1 MLRDPLPPWRDERAF
16 TLIELLVVILIIG
29 ILAAVAIPSFLN
41 QRGKAND
48 AGAKAVARTAET
60 AEEVAYTNGEVYVT
74 QAAGAG
80 ATGLLNTL
88 ETTLTAPSATCVGSA
103 PYAVSPCGLTAT
115 ASGGG
120 YSVSVTSRTGIVFT
134 LTRSATGTLTRTCNV
149 SAALGGNG
157 GCAGVVAGVGSW

>member
-1 MLRDPLPPWRDERAF
+1 MLRKPRPPWREESAF

-29 ILAAVAIPSFLN
+29 ILAAIAIPSFLN
-41 QRGKAND
+41 QREKAHD

-60 AEEVAYTNGEVYVT
+60 AEEVAYTGGEVYVT

-80 ATGLLNTL
+80 PAGPLNTL
-88 ETTLTAPSATCVGSA
+88 ETTLTAPSASCVGSP

-120 YSVSVTSRTGIVFT
+120 YSVSVTSQAGVVFT
-134 LTRSATGTLTRTCNV
+134 LTRTAAGALSRTCNV
-149 SAALGGNG
+149 SGSVGGDG
-157 GCAGVVAGVGSW
+157 GCGRVIAGAGTW